1 MAFHLRKSRG
11 RILLVGIICS
21 LFMLSCKEAG
31 DEKATDTNNDPG
43 RKVYQI
49 YCTTCHG
56 INGKLKSGNAADL
69 SMSKISSDSI
79 RKVILYGNNK
89 GMGPYKTIIKDEAV
103 IDALVKHV
111 KTLQK
116 N

>member
-1 MAFHLRKSRG
+1 
-11 RILLVGIICS
+11 
-21 LFMLSCKEAG
+21 MLSCEEAG
-31 DEKATDTNNDPG
+31 DEKAKVTSKDPG
-43 RKVYQI
+43 KKVYQI

-56 INGKLKSGNAADL
+56 IDGKLKSGNAADL
-69 SMSKISSDSI
+69 SISKISSDSI
-79 RKVILYGNNK
+79 RKVILYGNDK

-103 IDALVKHV
+103 IKALVKHV